1 MKTLIVYYS
10 FGGNTRKI
18 ARMLQ
23 DRIGGDLAEIE
34 TAVPYTGD
42 YNAVVAQGEKEIQE
56 GYMPEL
62 KPLDLDVSGYD
73 RIILGTPVWWYTF
86 APAVK
91 TFLHETSL
99 AGKVVWPFAT
109 NGGWIGHT
117 FRDVEP
123 ACPGAEVKPGLNLRF
138 DGRTMTT
145 PEREIDAWI
154 KKIGK

>member
-1 MKTLIVYYS
+1 
-10 FGGNTRKI
+10 
-18 ARMLQ
+18 
-23 DRIGGDLAEIE
+23 
-34 TAVPYTGD
+34 
-42 YNAVVAQGEKEIQE
+42 
-56 GYMPEL
+56 MPEL

-73 RIILGTPVWWYTF
+73 RIILGTQVWWYTF

-117 FRDVEP
+117 FRDVEA

>member
-62 KPLDLDVSGYD
+62 KPLVHLRPGGKDLPPRNVLGRKGRVALRHQRRLD
-73 RIILGTPVWWYTF
+73 RPHLPGCGSRLSRRGGEARPQ
-86 APAVK
+86 PAVRRP
-91 TFLHETSL
+91 HHDH
-99 AGKVVWPFAT
+99 P
-109 NGGWIGHT
+109 
-117 FRDVEP
+117 
-123 ACPGAEVKPGLNLRF
+123 
-138 DGRTMTT
+138 
-145 PEREIDAWI
+145 
-154 KKIGK
+154 